1 MYWGAAKREAHLK
14 CDYSFKSLEENIDS
28 FLDKAGDLAHI
39 LDVLMADKLFKSVHD
54 VDKKYY
60 ADGEDA
66 LAMRLTLKETKPVTR
81 KIVEEV
87 NTVAAH

>member
-1 MYWGAAKREAHLK
+1 MSKYIYIKKKIRVS
-14 CDYSFKSLEENIDS
+14 YFNN
-28 FLDKAGDLAHI
+28 
-39 LDVLMADKLFKSVHD
+39 SVHD

>member
-1 MYWGAAKREAHLK
+1 
-14 CDYSFKSLEENIDS
+14 
-28 FLDKAGDLAHI
+28 
-39 LDVLMADKLFKSVHD
+39 